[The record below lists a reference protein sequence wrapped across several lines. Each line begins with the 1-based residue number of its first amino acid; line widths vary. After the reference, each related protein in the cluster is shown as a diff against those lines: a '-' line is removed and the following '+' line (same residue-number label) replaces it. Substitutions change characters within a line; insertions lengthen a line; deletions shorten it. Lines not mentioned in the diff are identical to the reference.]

1 MLALDH
7 AGNHGMDAVEQ
18 ATRIDVEHA
27 VPFPRI
33 LGSDAAQQHHPGVV
47 DDRIHRAEAVAA
59 GLGTAIVPESLAAE
73 HRGVHVEALPQLD
86 LRRRI
91 GLCYSAQALALVG
104 VAQLRD
110 ALDSAAS

>member
-1 MLALDH
+1 M
-7 AGNHGMDAVEQ
+7 
-18 ATRIDVEHA
+18 
-27 VPFPRI
+27 
-33 LGSDAAQQHHPGVV
+33 
-47 DDRIHRAEAVAA
+47 
-59 GLGTAIVPESLAAE
+59 AAE